1 MNGYAPEYVHRKKSN
16 TFAFAIRTKERMF
29 LTGKPDILK
38 VMGNITTQTAAENL
52 AMVVLPK
59 TAWEGVVSEIQELKN
74 ILQKKSEE
82 EVNNQWIESTQAR
95 KMLGISPKTWQTYRD
110 ERRIPF
116 SQFGRKI
123 YVKRA
128 DLEAFMESH
137 YIQSR

>member
-1 MNGYAPEYVHRKKSN
+1 MKTNVN
-16 TFAFAIRTKERMF
+16 
-29 LTGKPDILK
+29 
-38 VMGNITTQTAAENL
+38 QTAESL

-59 TAWEGVVSEIQELKN
+59 SVWEELTSEIKSLKN
-74 ILQKKSEE
+74 ILQKKNEE

-95 KMLGISPKTWQTYRD
+95 KLLGVSAKTWQTYRD